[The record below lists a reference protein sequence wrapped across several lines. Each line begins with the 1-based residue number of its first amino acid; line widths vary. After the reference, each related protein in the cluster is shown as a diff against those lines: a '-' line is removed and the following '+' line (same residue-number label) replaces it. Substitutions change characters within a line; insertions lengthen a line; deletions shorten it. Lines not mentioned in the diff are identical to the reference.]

1 MFILHAAEG
10 KESSSCFLCR
20 GAPFCII
27 RTNVRTMPV
36 SATIRNHHAKSEPA
50 DESRFD
56 RRLSE
61 ILSHATD
68 VFCDKG
74 YEGASMRDLSRASG
88 MSLAGLY
95 HYFGSKERLLY
106 LIQKHT
112 FSTIVEELKK
122 RLAAVTQPEE
132 RIRIFIQNHL
142 EYFVTNQSGL
152 KVLAHEDEALKNGFN
167 SEIAAIKREYYR
179 ICVRLMDDLKRER
192 KLDFNSR
199 TVVMSLFGM
208 INWIYT
214 WYNPR
219 QDGTARDLAHRMS
232 SIILSGVGYQIKPTS
247 SRGTRRLRPA
257 LKPLS
262 SRVVLRRS
270 RKRARDPQ
278 LTVAKT
284 GRAKR
289 RFSKRTF

>member
-1 MFILHAAEG
+1 MSI
-10 KESSSCFLCR
+10 SPTTR
-20 GAPFCII
+20 N
-27 RTNVRTMPV
+27 RPV
-36 SATIRNHHAKSEPA
+36 SLQP

-61 ILSHATD
+61 ILFHATG

-112 FSTIVEELKK
+112 FSTILEELKK
-122 RLAAVTQPEE
+122 RLAGVTDPEE

-179 ICVRLMDDLKRER
+179 ICLHLMDDLKRER

-199 TVVMSLFGM
+199 TAVMSLFGM

-219 QDGTARDLAHRMS
+219 QDGTAKALAQQMS
-232 SIILSGVGYQIKPTS
+232 TIVLSGVGC
-247 SRGTRRLRPA
+247 GT
-257 LKPLS
+257 
-262 SRVVLRRS
+262 VHQN
-270 RKRARDPQ
+270 RA
-278 LTVAKT
+278 
-284 GRAKR
+284 AKR
-289 RFSKRTF
+289 RKNTPHGASRGLGGAPRVKPRSGEREIEKFGGAARRKAHAAR